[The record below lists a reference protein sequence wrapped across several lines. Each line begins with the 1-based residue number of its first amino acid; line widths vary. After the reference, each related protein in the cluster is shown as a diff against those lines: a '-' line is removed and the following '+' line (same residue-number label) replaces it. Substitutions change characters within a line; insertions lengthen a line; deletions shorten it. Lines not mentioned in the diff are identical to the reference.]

1 MTIWQKASAYLFEN
15 DYICNPNLFLMTPE
29 SASYVGYAASFF
41 VVLSF
46 VLKDLRKVRVV
57 NLIGCIFFVIYGIYS
72 GMLWPII
79 IPNAI
84 LCFIQAY
91 HLLKKD

>member
-1 MTIWQKASAYLFEN
+1 LAEISKFVVLN
-15 DYICNPNLFLMTPE
+15 FLEMD
-29 SASYVGYAASFF
+29 SSWANYVGYAASVF

-46 VLKDLRKVRVV
+46 MLKNIKQIRIV
-57 NLIGCIFFVIYGIYS
+57 NLVGCVAFVIYGVFS

-91 HLLKKD
+91 HLIKKD

>member
-1 MTIWQKASAYLFEN
+1 MS
-15 DYICNPNLFLMTPE
+15 PE
-29 SASYVGYAASFF
+29 IASYVGYAASFF

-46 VLKDLRKVRVV
+46 ILKDLRKVRIV
-57 NLIGCIFFVIYGIYS
+57 NLIGCILFVIYGIYS

-84 LCFIQAY
+84 LCFIQLY